1 MEVALIFI
9 VCFVISLLIGV
20 PIAYA
25 LGIGVVGVVTLTNL
39 PGIDMSLIIQTFFTS
54 ADTFPL
60 LAVPFFILA
69 GDIMLEGGISKRLVD
84 FGKTMLGHV
93 HGSLGLITVACCML
107 FAAISGSGPAT
118 TAAIGGILIPA
129 MVKDGYDEGFSA
141 SCAAASGSLGP
152 VIPPSITLIMYG
164 IIASVSITDLFKAG
178 ILPGVFMGLC
188 LMVFVYFAAKKNGF
202 GTKTEKA
209 SGAERWKAFKS
220 AVWAILVPVIILGG
234 IYGGFVTPTEAAI
247 IACDYAILVGFFVYK
262 ELTLKKLL
270 KVFYKSALTS
280 GYCLIL
286 VGTATAFGKVL
297 TLAHIPQ
304 LLSDFVLG
312 ISDSKIIILLV
323 INILLLIVGCFM
335 ETLAA
340 VIILAPLLL
349 AIVTPLGVDP
359 IHFGVI
365 MTCNLVIGQ
374 CTPPVGVNM
383 FVASGVAGIPIER
396 MFRWLFKFIAIMILS
411 LLVITYC
418 PTLSLAFL

>member
-1 MEVALIFI
+1 MEVGLIFLAA
-9 VCFVISLLIGV
+9 FVLCLLIGV
-20 PIAYA
+20 PIAYS
-25 LGIGVVGVVTLTNL
+25 LGVGVVAVVTLTQI
-39 PGIDMSLIIQTFFTS
+39 PGIDMSLVIQTFFTS

-69 GDIMLEGGISKRLVD
+69 GDIMLEGGISQRLVE
-84 FGKTMLGHV
+84 FGKTTLGHV
-93 HGSLGLITVACCML
+93 HGALGLITVACCML

-129 MVKDGYDEGFSA
+129 MIKDGYDEGFSA

-152 VIPPSITLIMYG
+152 VIPTIITFIMYG
-164 IIASVSITDLFKAG
+164 IIASVSITDLFMAG
-178 ILPGVFMGLC
+178 ILPGIFMGVC
-188 LMVFVYFAAKKNGF
+188 LMIFVYAASRKHNF
-202 GTKTEKA
+202 GTKTEKVSA
-209 SGAERWKAFKS
+209 AGRWQAFKG
-220 AVWAILVPVIILGG
+220 AIWAIFVPVIILGG
-234 IYGGFVTPTEAAI
+234 IYGGYVTPTEAAI
-247 IACDYAILVGFFVYK
+247 LACDYALIVGFFVYK
-262 ELTLKKLL
+262 ELTMKKLV
-270 KVFYKSALTS
+270 KIFFKSALTS

-297 TLAHIPQ
+297 TLANIPK
-304 LLSDFVLG
+304 LLSAFILEL
-312 ISDSKIIILLV
+312 SDSRIIILLV

-396 MFRWLFKFIAIMILS
+396 MFRWLFKFIAIMIIS
-411 LLVITYC
+411 LMVITYV
-418 PTLSLAFL
+418 PALSLALL